1 MCYRGNKIFITISF
15 NRPSIDGSSFTCSEK
30 DDVPVDTE
38 EIFEGHCESIQGN
51 KYEEHSETSSCC
63 ECLM

>member
-1 MCYRGNKIFITISF
+1 MLQRERKIFITIPF

-51 KYEEHSETSSCC
+51 KYEENSETSSCC